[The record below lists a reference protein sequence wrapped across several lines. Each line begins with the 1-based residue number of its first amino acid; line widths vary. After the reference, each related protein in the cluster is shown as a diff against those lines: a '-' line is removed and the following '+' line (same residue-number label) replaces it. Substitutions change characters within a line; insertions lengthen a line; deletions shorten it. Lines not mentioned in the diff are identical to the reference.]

1 MAATIAAEAPASAA
15 KPWYRV
21 LYVQVLIA
29 IVLGALFGWLWPAL
43 ATNDWI
49 KALGEGFIKLIKMVI
64 APIIFCTV
72 VSGIAHI
79 QDAKKVGR
87 IGVKALVYFEVVS
100 TFALVIGLIVGNV
113 VRPGAGFGGS
123 MANAQAVAGY
133 AKQAEAQKSV
143 DFFLHIIP
151 DTVVGAFAQGEILQV
166 LLFSILFGFALMGLG
181 ERGHTLRAFIDD
193 AAHGVFGVIAIV
205 MKAAPIGAFGAMAF
219 TIGKFGT
226 GAILNLIGL
235 IATFYVTAALFVFV
249 VLGVIARMVGFSIFK
264 FLAYIKDELLIVLG
278 TSSSESALPS
288 LMEKLER
295 LGCSKSVVGLVVPTG
310 YSFNLDGTNIYMT
323 LATLFIAQA
332 LGFDLTFG
340 QQLTI
345 LLVAMLTSKGAS
357 GITGAGF
364 ITLAATLAVV
374 DPRLVPGMA
383 IVLGIDKFMS
393 ECRALTNLC
402 GNGVACVVVSW
413 WEGELDHDKLHANLN
428 KQIDPSD
435 VETAHHDG
443 LAIRST
449 ANKKTARFCR
459 AVFLFGLILIRR
471 CRSAATTSPPCA
483 ARLRPMWPAP
493 ARLGAGAGDAT
504 GSGALWLT
512 EGAGSAGALVTKLTF
527 SRTVE
532 RRRAAAR
539 SASCAVSSA
548 VGAGALS
555 TGSGWA

>member
-1 MAATIAAEAPASAA
+1 MAATIATEAPARAA
-15 KPWYRV
+15 KPWYKI
-21 LYVQVLIA
+21 LYLQVL
-29 IVLGALFGWLWPAL
+29 VSRLLGIFVGWLWPDL

-49 KALGEGFIKLIKMVI
+49 KALGDGFIKLIKMLI

-87 IGVKALVYFEVVS
+87 IGIKALIYFEVVS
-100 TFALVIGLIVGNV
+100 TFALVIGLIVGNL
-113 VRPGAGFGGS
+113 VRPGAGFGGA
-123 MANAQAVAGY
+123 MANAQAVANY
-133 AKQAEAQKSV
+133 AKQAEGQKTV

-151 DTVVGAFAQGEILQV
+151 DTVVGAFANGEILQV
-166 LLFSILFGFALMGLG
+166 LLFSILFGFSLMGLG

-193 AAHGVFGVIAIV
+193 ASHAIFGVIAIV

-219 TIGKFGT
+219 LFGKCRT

-249 VLGVIARMVGFSIFK
+249 VLGIIARTVGFSIFK

-332 LGFDLTFG
+332 LGFDLTIG
-340 QQLTI
+340 QQITI

-357 GITGAGF
+357 GVTGAGF

-393 ECRALTNLC
+393 EVRALTNIA
-402 GNGVACVVVSW
+402 GNGVAAVVVSW
-413 WEGELDHDKLHANLN
+413 WENELDREKLARGLSRN
-428 KQIDPSD
+428 IDPSD
-435 VETAHHDG
+435 LETA
-443 LAIRST
+443 L
-449 ANKKTARFCR
+449 
-459 AVFLFGLILIRR
+459 
-471 CRSAATTSPPCA
+471 TT
-483 ARLRPMWPAP
+483 
-493 ARLGAGAGDAT
+493 D
-504 GSGALWLT
+504 
-512 EGAGSAGALVTKLTF
+512 
-527 SRTVE
+527 
-532 RRRAAAR
+532 
-539 SASCAVSSA
+539 
-548 VGAGALS
+548 
-555 TGSGWA
+555 